1 LVSERLADAV
11 KKVVNHGNSL
21 WRVSTYIDGRR
32 KLRFFASK
40 KLAIE
45 WIKFLKDD
53 EKSGNFCSDISTEE
67 QRNIILAYRLAAS
80 KGLSIYLCILQ
91 TPTQINPKPLSVS
104 DAILEY

>member
-1 LVSERLADAV
+1 MACI
-11 KKVVNHGNSL
+11 HIH
-21 WRVSTYIDGRR
+21 IDVRR
-32 KLRFFASK
+32 KNRFFTSK

-80 KGLSIYLCILQ
+80 KGLSIYRCILQ
-91 TPTQINPKPLSVS
+91 TPPQINPKPLSVS